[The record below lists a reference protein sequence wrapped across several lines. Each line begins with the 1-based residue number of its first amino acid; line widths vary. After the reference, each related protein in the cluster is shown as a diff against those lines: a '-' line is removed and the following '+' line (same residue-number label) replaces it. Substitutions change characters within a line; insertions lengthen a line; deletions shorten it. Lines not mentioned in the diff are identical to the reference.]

1 MALSINQ
8 FYFSIFMEIIIY
20 RRRFT
25 RWGVDGTLVIKG
37 TKVCNTIEHPERF
50 LPAGDYEIAFVS
62 IANKSRKMPVILR
75 KGQTVWEV
83 GINTPC
89 LKPGNGPMTLENG
102 CIILGKAAATGLVI
116 HSQEYFDRLC
126 ERLRKASKKM
136 ECIKLRIID
145 WGSDEISIAF

>member
-8 FYFSIFMEIIIY
+8 FYFTIFMEIIIY

-75 KGQTVWEV
+75 KG
-83 GINTPC
+83 
-89 LKPGNGPMTLENG
+89 
-102 CIILGKAAATGLVI
+102 
-116 HSQEYFDRLC
+116 RLC
-126 ERLRKASKKM
+126 GKWVLILLVSNPVMDRCRWKTAASFWVRLQPQG
-136 ECIKLRIID
+136 
-145 WGSDEISIAF
+145 W

>member
-1 MALSINQ
+1 
-8 FYFSIFMEIIIY
+8 MEIIIY

-37 TKVCNTIEHPERF
+37 TKVCNTIEHPERY

-75 KGQTVWEV
+75 KGQAVWEV
-83 GINTPC
+83 GINSPC
-89 LKPGNGPMTLENG
+89 LKPGNGPMTLKYG
-102 CIILGKAAATGLVI
+102 CIILGKAVASGLVI

-136 ECIKLRIID
+136 ECIKLPQFGIT
-145 WGSDEISIAF
+145 SSI

>member
-1 MALSINQ
+1 MTLSINQ
-8 FYFSIFMEIIIY
+8 FYFTIFMEIIIY

-75 KGQTVWEV
+75 KGQAVWEV
-83 GINTPC
+83 GINSPC
-89 LKPGNGPMTLENG
+89 LKPGNGPMTLKYG
-102 CIILGKAAATGLVI
+102 CIILG
-116 HSQEYFDRLC
+116 
-126 ERLRKASKKM
+126 
-136 ECIKLRIID
+136 
-145 WGSDEISIAF
+145 

>member
-37 TKVCNTIEHPERF
+37 TKVCNTIEHPERY

-75 KGQTVWEV
+75 KGQTVREV
-83 GINTPC
+83 GINSPC
-89 LKPGNGPMTLENG
+89 FKPGNGPMTLKYG
-102 CIILGKAAATGLVI
+102 CIILGKAVASGLVI

-145 WGSDEISIAF
+145 WGSDDISIAF

>member
-37 TKVCNTIEHPERF
+37 TTVCNTIEHPERF

-62 IANKSRKMPVILR
+62 IANKSRKMPVILGR
-75 KGQTVWEV
+75 
-83 GINTPC
+83 
-89 LKPGNGPMTLENG
+89 
-102 CIILGKAAATGLVI
+102 
-116 HSQEYFDRLC
+116 DRLFGKWVLILLVSNPVMD
-126 ERLRKASKKM
+126 R
-136 ECIKLRIID
+136 
-145 WGSDEISIAF
+145 

>member
-1 MALSINQ
+1 
-8 FYFSIFMEIIIY
+8 MEIIIY
-20 RRRFT
+20 RPRFT

-37 TKVCNTIEHPERF
+37 TKVCNTIEHPERYM
-50 LPAGDYEIAFVS
+50 PAGDYEIAFVS

-75 KGQTVWEV
+75 KGQAVWEV
-83 GINTPC
+83 GINSPC
-89 LKPGNGPMTLENG
+89 LKPGNGPMTLKYG
-102 CIILGKAAATGLVI
+102 CIILGKAVASGLVI

-145 WGSDEISIAF
+145 WGSDDISIAF

>member
-8 FYFSIFMEIIIY
+8 FYFLIFMEIIIY

-37 TKVCNTIEHPERF
+37 TKVCNTIEHPERY
-50 LPAGDYEIAFVS
+50 LPAGDYEIAFAS

-75 KGQTVWEV
+75 KGQTVWKV
-83 GINTPC
+83 GINSPC
-89 LKPGNGPMTLENG
+89 LKPGNGPMTLKYG
-102 CIILGKAAATGLVI
+102 CIILGKAVASGLVI

-126 ERLRKASKKM
+126 ERLRKTSKKM